1 MLGCSVVDFVSL
13 GMDKDCKYDIYLY
26 SFSMPSETK
35 SSTEQPNTH
44 EKHNAKSINARDF
57 KLKFSI
63 STSGIQNGNF
73 IFFATFQALHH
84 QI

>member
-1 MLGCSVVDFVSL
+1 VVDFVSL

-57 KLKFSI
+57 KLKF
-63 STSGIQNGNF
+63 
-73 IFFATFQALHH
+73 
-84 QI
+84 